1 MCHASLIWT
10 TFGEK
15 ADLNQYFACD
25 YELKNCFDLKGRKYF
40 NNKKKAYSPRRSAP
54 NLLSNLVIRM

>member
-1 MCHASLIWT
+1 MCHVSLIWT

-40 NNKKKAYSPRRSAP
+40 NNQKKRPTHLGGLHPIY
-54 NLLSNLVIRM
+54 